1 MQELRAKQT
10 ALVETDEVR
19 ARYERRKVAIEP
31 DRYSLL
37 NPNVWQSVQERQRAM
52 IRMFVCLGLTDLKKI
67 RLLEVGCGTGD
78 NLLELLRFGFNPQNL
93 TGIELLKD
101 RAEEANRR
109 LPPGL
114 VTFGDA
120 SSLSLLEVSQDIVFQ
135 SVVFS
140 SLLNND
146 FQMDLAAKMWSWVK
160 PGGGVLW
167 YDFIYNNPSN
177 RDVRGVPVR
186 RVRELFPLGKV
197 TVNHLTLAPPI
208 ARRVCRVHSGL
219 YGLFNSLPFFR
230 THVLCWIQK
239 AAG

>member
-1 MQELRAKQT
+1 MQELRANQT

-19 ARYERRKVAIEP
+19 ARYERRKAAIEP
-31 DRYSLL
+31 DRYSMLT
-37 NPNVWQSVQERQRAM
+37 PNVWQSVQERQRAM
-52 IRMFVCLGLTDLKKI
+52 LRMFVRIGLTDLNAV

-78 NLLELLRFGFNPQNL
+78 NLLEFLRLGLNPQNL
-93 TGIELLKD
+93 AGIELLQD
-101 RAEEANRR
+101 RVEKARRR
-109 LPPGL
+109 LPPDI
-114 VTFGDA
+114 VRSGDA
-120 SSLSLLEVSQDIVFQ
+120 TKLVLPEVSYDIVFQ

-167 YDFIYNNPSN
+167 YDFIYNNPGN

-186 RVRELFPLGKV
+186 RVRELFPLGRV
-197 TVNHLTLAPPI
+197 TVKHLTLAPPI